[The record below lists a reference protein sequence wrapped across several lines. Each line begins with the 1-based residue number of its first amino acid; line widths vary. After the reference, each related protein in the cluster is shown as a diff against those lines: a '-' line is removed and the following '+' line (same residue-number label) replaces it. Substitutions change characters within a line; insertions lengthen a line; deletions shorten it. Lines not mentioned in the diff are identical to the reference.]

1 MKPVAEDGAN
11 GANGASRGSGASK
24 ARELGLARAAWIV
37 YAKEVIDAV
46 RDRRTLILTLFGSVI
61 SGPLVLLLLF
71 KLISSEIDRA
81 ETIKLPVVGA
91 AHAPALIAFLER
103 ERVRIDLPPPDFQ
116 AKIKTGELDAVLEID
131 PEFERDVAAGRSG
144 KVRLYYDESRQR
156 TGTTT
161 RMIRGLLRA
170 FSGLWG
176 DQRLALRGIAA
187 EVGQP
192 IAVEAVNLSTPQ
204 QSGSQTLMM
213 LAFYAVF
220 ATLLGGVASA
230 ADSTAG
236 ERERGTLAVLLAAP
250 VRAGSLILGKWLA
263 VATLACTVL
272 LLTLTGFY
280 LTLRY
285 GPTPRVGIPFVFGA
299 REYGGFL
306 AILLPL
312 AGCFAAV
319 LICLGAL
326 GRTVKEAQ
334 TNSQI
339 LITVAALL
347 PVVQMFQSGREPG
360 WIKWTPVTGH
370 FQLLTQILRGDG
382 VSALD
387 GLASALLPV
396 LITIGALFLA
406 ARNVKQRP

>member
-1 MKPVAEDGAN
+1 MRPVDEPVNSRAGAP
-11 GANGASRGSGASK
+11 
-24 ARELGLARAAWIV
+24 RERPVSDFRATWIV
-37 YAKEVIDAV
+37 YAKEMIDAI
-46 RDRRTLILTLFGSVI
+46 RDRRTLLLTLFGSVL
-61 SGPLVLLLLF
+61 SGPLVLMLLF
-71 KLISSEIDRA
+71 KLISTEIERA
-81 ETIKLPVVGA
+81 ETIRLPVIGS

-103 ERVRIDLPPPDFQ
+103 ERVRIDLAPPDYA

-131 PEFERDVAAGRSG
+131 PDFERDVAAGRAG
-144 KVRLYYDESRQR
+144 KLRLYYDESRQR
-156 TGTTT
+156 TGTTLRT
-161 RMIRGLLRA
+161 IRGLIRA
-170 FSGLWG
+170 HSSLWG

-192 IAVEAVNLSTPQ
+192 ITVEAINLATPQ

-250 VRAGSLILGKWLA
+250 VKAASLIAGKWLS
-263 VATLACTVL
+263 VATLAVAVL
-272 LLTLTGFY
+272 VLTLTGFY

-299 REYGGFL
+299 REYAGFL
-306 AILLPL
+306 AILVPL
-312 AGCFAAV
+312 AACFAAV
-319 LICLGAL
+319 LVCLGAL
-326 GRTVKEAQ
+326 GKTVKEAQ
-334 TNSQI
+334 TNAQI

-360 WIKWTPVTGH
+360 WLKWTPVTGH

-382 VSALD
+382 ISVVDGVAAALVP
-387 GLASALLPV
+387 LV
-396 LITIGALFLA
+396 ITAGALALA
-406 ARNVKQRP
+406 ARNLQKRP

>member
-1 MKPVAEDGAN
+1 MTGRAQSIGMLR
-11 GANGASRGSGASK
+11 AS
-24 ARELGLARAAWIV
+24 WIV
-37 YAKEVIDAV
+37 YAKEIIDAF
-46 RDRRTLILTLFGSVI
+46 RDRRTLLLTLFGSVL

-71 KLISSEIDRA
+71 KLISSEIERA
-81 ETIKLPVVGA
+81 DAIKLPVVGA

-103 ERVRIDLPPPDFQ
+103 ERVRIDPPPPDFQ
-116 AKIKTGELDAVLEID
+116 AKIRSGELDILLEID
-131 PEFERDVAAGRSG
+131 AEFESDVAAGRSG

-161 RMIRGLLRA
+161 RTVRALLRA
-170 FSGLWG
+170 FAGLWG

-192 IAVEAVNLSTPQ
+192 ITVEAVNLATPQ
-204 QSGSQTLMM
+204 QSGSQVLMM

-250 VRAGSLILGKWLA
+250 VRAGSLIVGKWLA
-263 VATLACTVL
+263 VATLSSVVL
-272 LLTLTGFY
+272 VLTLTGFY

-306 AILLPL
+306 AILWPL
-312 AGCFAAV
+312 AGCFAAI

-347 PVVQMFQSGREPG
+347 PVVQMFQSGREPE
-360 WIKWTPVTGH
+360 WMKWLPVTGH

-382 VSALD
+382 VSTLD
-387 GLASALLPV
+387 GVASTALPV
-396 LITIGALFLA
+396 IITIGALMLA
-406 ARNVKQRP
+406 ARNLKRKP

>member
-1 MKPVAEDGAN
+1 MSAQAVGFT
-11 GANGASRGSGASK
+11 
-24 ARELGLARAAWIV
+24 RAAWIV
-37 YAKEVIDAV
+37 YAKEIVDAV
-46 RDRRTLILTLFGSVI
+46 RDRRTLFLTLFGSVI
-61 SGPLVLLLLF
+61 SGPLVLMLLF
-71 KLISSEIDRA
+71 KLISTEIERA
-81 ETIKLPVVGA
+81 ETIRLPVIGA

-103 ERVRIDLPPPDFQ
+103 ERIRIDPAPPDYA
-116 AKIKTGELDAVLEID
+116 AKIKAGELDAVLEID
-131 PEFERDVAAGRSG
+131 PEFERDVAAGRAG
-144 KVRLYYDESRQR
+144 KVRMYFDESRQR
-156 TGTTT
+156 TGTTLRT
-161 RMIRGLLRA
+161 IRGLLRA

-187 EVGQP
+187 EVGNP
-192 IAVEAVNLSTPQ
+192 IAVESINLATPQ
-204 QSGSQTLMM
+204 QSGSQTLMI

-250 VRAGSLILGKWLA
+250 AKAGSLIAGKWLA
-263 VATLACTVL
+263 VATLASVVL

-285 GPTPRVGIPFVFGA
+285 GPSPRVGIPFVFGA

-306 AILLPL
+306 AILMPL
-312 AGCFAAV
+312 AACFAAILV
-319 LICLGAL
+319 CLGAL
-326 GRTVKEAQ
+326 GKTVKEAQ

-347 PVVQMFQSGREPG
+347 PVVQMFQFGREPA
-360 WIKWTPVTGH
+360 WLKWVPLNGH

-382 VSALD
+382 ISTIDGIAAALVPTI
-387 GLASALLPV
+387 L
-396 LITIGALFLA
+396 TIGALVLA
-406 ARNVKQRP
+406 ARNLQKKP

>member
-1 MKPVAEDGAN
+1 MKATHAGPIGFI
-11 GANGASRGSGASK
+11 RGMV
-24 ARELGLARAAWIV
+24 IV
-37 YAKEVIDAV
+37 YAKEMVDAV
-46 RDRRTLILTLFGSVI
+46 RDRRTLFLTLFGSVL

-71 KLISSEIDRA
+71 KLISTEIERA
-81 ETIKLPVVGA
+81 ETIRLPVIGA

-103 ERVRIDLPPPDFQ
+103 ERVKVELAPPDYA
-116 AKIKTGELDAVLEID
+116 AKIKTGELDVVLEID
-131 PEFERDVAAGRSG
+131 PEFERDVAAGRAG
-144 KVRLYYDESRQR
+144 KVRLYYDDSRR
-156 TGTTT
+156 GGGSTT
-161 RMIRGLLRA
+161 RNVRGLMRA
-170 FSGLWG
+170 FASMWG
-176 DQRLALRGIAA
+176 DQRLALRGIAT

-192 IAVEAVNLSTPQ
+192 LAIEHVNLATPQ

-250 VRAGSLILGKWLA
+250 VRTSSLIAGKWLS
-263 VATLACTVL
+263 VATLAIAVL
-272 LLTLTGFY
+272 VLTLTGFY

-306 AILLPL
+306 AILVPL
-312 AGCFAAV
+312 AACFAALLV
-319 LICLGAL
+319 CLGAI
-326 GRTVKEAQ
+326 GKTVKEAQ
-334 TNSQI
+334 TNAQI

-347 PVVQMFQSGREPG
+347 PVVQMFQFGREPI
-360 WIKWTPVTGH
+360 WLKWVPVVGH

-382 VSALD
+382 IGTIDGIAAATVPLVVTVGALL
-387 GLASALLPV
+387 LAS
-396 LITIGALFLA
+396 
-406 ARNVKQRP
+406 RNLQKRP

>member
-1 MKPVAEDGAN
+1 MTPATPNAP
-11 GANGASRGSGASK
+11 ATATRSP
-24 ARELGLARAAWIV
+24 GLLSAAWIV
-37 YAKEVIDAV
+37 YAKEIVDAI
-46 RDRRTLILTLFGSVI
+46 RDRRTLLLTLFGSVL

-71 KLISSEIDRA
+71 KLISTEIDRA
-81 ETIKLPVVGA
+81 DAIKLPVVGA

-116 AKIKTGELDAVLEID
+116 AKIRSGEIDLVLEVD
-131 PEFERDVAAGRSG
+131 SDFERDVAAGRAG
-144 KVRLYYDESRQR
+144 KLRLYYDESRQR

-161 RMIRGLLRA
+161 RTVRGLLRA
-170 FSGLWG
+170 FAGLWG

-187 EVGQP
+187 DVGQP
-192 IAVEAVNLSTPQ
+192 LAIESVNLATPQ
-204 QSGSQTLMM
+204 QSASQTLMM

-250 VRAGSLILGKWLA
+250 IRAGSIIIGKWLA

-272 LLTLTGFY
+272 VLTLTGFY

-285 GPTPRVGIPFVFGA
+285 GPTPRIGIPFVFGA
-299 REYGGFL
+299 REYAGFL
-306 AILLPL
+306 SILFPL
-312 AGCFAAV
+312 ACCFAAI

-339 LITVAALL
+339 LITIAALL
-347 PVVQMFQSGREPG
+347 PVVQMFQSGREPA
-360 WIKWTPVTGH
+360 WVKWLPVTGH

-382 VSALD
+382 VSGLD
-387 GLASALLPV
+387 GVASALLPT

-406 ARNVKQRP
+406 ARNLKQRP